1 MKHNHDRTTRRLE
14 ARRAQTRRR
23 NTTRSCDVRRSAA
36 SDSIDGPRVSI
47 GDSSDD
53 IDQQRDR
60 GINRPVDLACSSADG
75 DAVAAT
81 ASTSRDSASFTR
93 LTASYAAPITTEIDG
108 GPLDWR
114 IGGQMLKE
122 SWIDELTPHTLTIT
136 FHTDRDGLEY
146 WRQYDRAG
154 DVQVEVGFGGTFQ
167 AVDRGGRDD
176 ALELQPPFRQTPPFD
191 EAEFYVTNYSE
202 AQLSSEL
209 FEIEFEFQRSEP
221 RSGVFDVVDRSGEPW
236 VFDFDRGTI
245 ALEERRVSRIDRD
258 GGPTGGDTSI
268 EVLLTDLEA
277 AALADVA
284 GVPDAVVDR
293 EVPDGPGFAEDTSGG
308 RHTVAI
314 TSPDGAP
321 LEGDWVIRNWSLA
334 MHNRSDERWLV
345 ELQLAEG

>member
-1 MKHNHDRTTRRLE
+1 MTGRLGDSRLGEHRLGGETRLG
-14 ARRAQTRRR
+14 RAT
-23 NTTRSCDVRRSAA
+23 SAA
-36 SDSIDGPRVSI
+36 AQPATASTGRESASAIRATTSTSSEIAASIDRSISLARVPTATLS
-47 GDSSDD
+47 
-53 IDQQRDR
+53 
-60 GINRPVDLACSSADG
+60 
-75 DAVAAT
+75 AAT